1 MKIPLRTPILLY
13 NYQYKQY
20 PPYERHKAEIILV
33 SKHNYWFGEGRVGY
47 FEDGKAVITCNIM
60 DYPHI
65 THVVPYTMKNTN
77 YGRYMQNPRNGHK
90 QIDTE
95 FFVGGMQWKDFE
107 KENIE

>member
-33 SKHNYWFGEGRVGY
+33 SKHNYWFGGGRVGY
-47 FEDGKAVITCNIM
+47 FEEGKPVITCNIM

-77 YGRYMQNPRNGHK
+77 YGKYTKNPRNGYK

-95 FFVGGMQWKDFE
+95 FFVGGMQWQDFE

>member
-1 MKIPLRTPILLY
+1 M
-13 NYQYKQY
+13 
-20 PPYERHKAEIILV
+20 
-33 SKHNYWFGEGRVGY
+33 EGRVGY
-47 FEDGKAVITCNIM
+47 FEDGKAAITCNIM

-65 THVVPYTMKNTN
+65 THVVPYTMK
-77 YGRYMQNPRNGHK
+77 NPRNGHK

>member
-1 MKIPLRTPILLY
+1 MKIPFKTRILLY
-13 NYQYKQY
+13 NYQYKQL
-20 PPYERHKAEIILV
+20 PPAERHKAEIILV

-47 FEDGKAVITCNIM
+47 FEEGKPVITCNIM

-77 YGRYMQNPRNGHK
+77 YGKYIDNPRKGYK

-95 FFVGGMQWKDFE
+95 FFVGGMQWEDFE